1 MSKLRIVLVAAFTL
15 SLLAFATLSSA
26 TEAGQTKPLPDRPAK
41 ESERATQIAVEYEGT
56 DSIGARLAMR
66 LKERLNTSSLFRL
79 TEKDAPKM
87 RILLSTVPEF
97 PSRPGVG
104 SAYAV
109 VWAFSQSEGTLRHYL
124 AREVGVVTAEDVD
137 GLADRIVERTDGL
150 SVKYGYLFQ

>member
-1 MSKLRIVLVAAFTL
+1 MFRLR
-15 SLLAFATLSSA
+15 SLLAVVVVSIFAASIGHA
-26 TEAGQTKPLPDRPAK
+26 ADAGQTKALPDKPAR
-41 ESERATQIAVEYEGT
+41 EVERATQIAVEHDGA

-66 LKERLNTSSLFRL
+66 LKERFNTSSLFRL
-79 TEKDAPKM
+79 TEKDAPKV
-87 RILLSTVPEF
+87 RILLSTAPEF

-137 GLADRIVERTDGL
+137 ALADRLLERTDGIA
-150 SVKYGYLFQ
+150 VKYGYLFQ